1 MPQQAATIE
10 SLAEAFEMVKAMQ
23 ADGLEW
29 GGLFVRAHRG
39 VRLIRRGRA
48 YYEEVRRILLDIH
61 DITERHNLWIARGFL
76 ANILVFGRL
85 FEIPAPLYFT
95 ATLFLLVYVLL
106 NWTRMGPSAPASPLR
121 AAHQARSGA
130 AIPGPI
136 ADRSIPP
143 RCRRQSRTDVP
154 RTRCGCAAAAAPTAA
169 RHRSPAWR
177 RRLPSTTDCV
187 R

>member
-61 DITERHNLWIARGFL
+61 DITERHNLWIARGF
-76 ANILVFGRL
+76 
-85 FEIPAPLYFT
+85 
-95 ATLFLLVYVLL
+95 
-106 NWTRMGPSAPASPLR
+106 
-121 AAHQARSGA
+121 
-130 AIPGPI
+130 
-136 ADRSIPP
+136 
-143 RCRRQSRTDVP
+143 
-154 RTRCGCAAAAAPTAA
+154 
-169 RHRSPAWR
+169 
-177 RRLPSTTDCV
+177 
-187 R
+187 